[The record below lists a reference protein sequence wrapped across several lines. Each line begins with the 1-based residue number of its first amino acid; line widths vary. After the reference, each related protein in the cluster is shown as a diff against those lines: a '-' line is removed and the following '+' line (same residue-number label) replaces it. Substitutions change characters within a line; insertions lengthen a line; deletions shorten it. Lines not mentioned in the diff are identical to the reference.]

1 MSGQVVDE
9 KYRCRFMRS
18 QSAMTRPFNQ
28 NEYYQRALSDPP
40 VRSESTGST
49 PTWFTPAI
57 PRMQAAGGGG
67 GGGGGEDDDGDDD
80 RGPPSG
86 GPGRGFNPPGP
97 GGPPMPPYPFMAP
110 TRMNVIAHEHAD
122 FRLTSVS
129 ALSLGTFSSNCLNA
143 FVLEPGLNPVN
154 RISPS
159 LQDLMV
165 QQENRNLLQ
174 RSRVNASGTPAYG
187 SCL

>member
-1 MSGQVVDE
+1 
-9 KYRCRFMRS
+9 
-18 QSAMTRPFNQ
+18 
-28 NEYYQRALSDPP
+28 
-40 VRSESTGST
+40 
-49 PTWFTPAI
+49 
-57 PRMQAAGGGG
+57 
-67 GGGGGEDDDGDDD
+67 
-80 RGPPSG
+80 
-86 GPGRGFNPPGP
+86 
-97 GGPPMPPYPFMAP
+97 
-110 TRMNVIAHEHAD
+110 MNVIAHEHAD

-143 FVLEPGLNPVN
+143 FVLEPEFNPVN